1 LIQLSKAPYYPS
13 VLFHFPRKPF
23 IAIPFSERHGGFE
36 LRSNCL
42 YNKRIAHPRRRIM
55 NYPLGVEKFIE
66 FFATDNGLTKEE
78 VVEDV
83 VIDWFARIMLK
94 MSLFGLKITQVSPF
108 VWNKETGDRYTGE
121 VLFTILYRRYQDEI
135 LAHGANWRRHLE
147 YVERSKA
154 TNQKMRDIITEL
166 KMSTDAGAL
175 ASHKPESEQERAN
188 KDPESY
194 AIAKKILKEIFE
206 DNTAI

>member
-1 LIQLSKAPYYPS
+1 
-13 VLFHFPRKPF
+13 
-23 IAIPFSERHGGFE
+23 
-36 LRSNCL
+36 
-42 YNKRIAHPRRRIM
+42 M

-66 FFATDNGLTKEE
+66 VFATENGLTMEE

-108 VWNKETGDRYTGE
+108 VWNKETGDRFTGE
-121 VLFTILYRRYQDEI
+121 ALFTILYRRYQDEI
-135 LAHGANWRRHLE
+135 LADGANWRRHLE
-147 YVERSKA
+147 YIERSKA
-154 TNQKMRDIITEL
+154 NDQRMRDIIREL
-166 KMSTDAGAL
+166 KMATDAGTL
-175 ASHKPESEQERAN
+175 ASHKSESEQERAN

-206 DNTAI
+206 ENTSI